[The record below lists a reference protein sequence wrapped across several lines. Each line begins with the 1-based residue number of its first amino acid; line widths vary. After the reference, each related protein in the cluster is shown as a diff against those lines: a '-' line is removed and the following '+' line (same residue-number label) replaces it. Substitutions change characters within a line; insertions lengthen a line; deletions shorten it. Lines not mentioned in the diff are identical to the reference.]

1 MTIDITTI
9 PTPVTDA
16 NPGIAAAVLTELRNV
31 LRLTAPD
38 PTHLTTSDLDRWLHH
53 EANRLDAQQVTETRA
68 WLTALPTG
76 EVVTLE
82 SQTGARV
89 VAAIKTDGDYW
100 AGTSGA
106 LSTAD
111 IASRNPVHLTKGS
124 ESTP

>member
-16 NPGIAAAVLTELRNV
+16 HPRIAAAVLTELRNV

-53 EANRLDAQQVTETRA
+53 EAGRLDAQHIAETRA
-68 WLTALPTG
+68 RLTALPNRS
-76 EVVTLE
+76 VVTLE
-82 SQTGARV
+82 SQAGARV
-89 VAAIKTDGDYW
+89 VAAIKTDADHW

-111 IASRNPVHLTKGS
+111 IASRNPIHLIEGS
-124 ESTP
+124 TL